1 MTNIEPAAGGAIA
14 RPAPP
19 AASPRL
25 RAFLHRSYRREM
37 LVVLCLKAAGLALL
51 YFLFFAP
58 NDRTDIPQHV
68 VEHHLLVTP
77 QAR

>member
-1 MTNIEPAAGGAIA
+1 
-14 RPAPP
+14 
-19 AASPRL
+19 L
-25 RAFLHRSYRREM
+25 RAFLHRSYRREIV
-37 LVVLCLKAAGLALL
+37 VVLCLKAAGLALL